1 MQFQMNS
8 TEIEDDLF
16 ECSFLLISILLKQY
30 KENLIDLNRFKSNS
44 ISKIQYIL
52 DNIHKIQDESSKITI
67 NNLINECI
75 EINNNNNAQK

>member
-1 MQFQMNS
+1 MQFQMNN

>member
-44 ISKIQYIL
+44 INKIQYIL

>member
-1 MQFQMNS
+1 MNS